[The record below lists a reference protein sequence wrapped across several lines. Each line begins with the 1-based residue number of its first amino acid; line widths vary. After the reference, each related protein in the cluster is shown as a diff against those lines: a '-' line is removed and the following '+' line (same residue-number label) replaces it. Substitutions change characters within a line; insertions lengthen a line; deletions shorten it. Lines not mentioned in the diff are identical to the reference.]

1 MQSKNFI
8 LRTHRIHTLYI
19 GVAPYATLY
28 RHFVAGSPQPMVQI
42 RRPLRKVSD
51 FEQFIVIKNHKFRHH
66 HFTQINVGMQSITF
80 ILRTNRIH
88 TVFIGFAPYAHLNH
102 HFVAG
107 SPQPMEEIC
116 NL

>member
-1 MQSKNFI
+1 
-8 LRTHRIHTLYI
+8 
-19 GVAPYATLY
+19 
-28 RHFVAGSPQPMVQI
+28 
-42 RRPLRKVSD
+42 
-51 FEQFIVIKNHKFRHH
+51 
-66 HFTQINVGMQSITF
+66 MQSITF